1 MQGYSR
7 LRLGTR
13 WQALSKE
20 TFSSTRAT
28 HTHQS
33 IFWMHGFFRVIQ
45 PRGQRR
51 IGSCAAL
58 VLLVLQR
65 FNPQER
71 FIMTFKFQFKHAALS
86 LAALAC
92 LGSALASSHREAP
105 FLTTAPKVD
114 ETDFYMFR
122 SYEQGRADY
131 VTMIANYLPLQ
142 DGYGGPNYF
151 ALDPNALY
159 EIHIDNNGDARED
172 LTFQFR
178 FQNRLANNGR
188 GVELPVGNAMTAI
201 PLIQAGQV
209 ANVNDAALNVAQ
221 TYSVNV
227 VRGDRRSGQRAAVT
241 NATGGATSFDKP
253 VDNIG
258 TKTIPDYAGYAA
270 KHIHTVNIP
279 GCNMPAKLFVGQRQE
294 AFAVNLGVIFD
305 LVNAPVGVITDTAL
319 IGALPNTVGDKNVT
333 TLAVEVHKS
342 CLTAGDDPVIGGW
355 TTASLRQARLLDPT
369 PKAGLQ
375 TTEITGGAWT
385 QVSRLG
391 MPLVNEV
398 VIGLRDKDRFNGSK
412 PRDDGQFA
420 GYVTNPSLPAL
431 LEIALNLPG
440 TAPKN
445 FPRTDLVTTFL
456 TGIKGVNQP
465 KTPTASE
472 MLRLNTT
479 IAPVPFAQQNRLG
492 VVGNILAGGTDFAG
506 YPNGRRPKDDV
517 VDISLVA
524 VMGGL
529 CVANGATDA
538 LGFGAACNPS
548 AVPLGA
554 TAFRLHDAVDQ
565 AVVPLLA
572 GFPYL
577 NTPIPGAGAGS
588 EGSAAKRAK

>member
-1 MQGYSR
+1 MFKRNPVQ
-7 LRLGTR
+7 
-13 WQALSKE
+13 Q
-20 TFSSTRAT
+20 
-28 HTHQS
+28 
-33 IFWMHGFFRVIQ
+33 
-45 PRGQRR
+45 
-51 IGSCAAL
+51 AAL
-58 VLLVLQR
+58 G
-65 FNPQER
+65 
-71 FIMTFKFQFKHAALS
+71 

-92 LGSALASSHREAP
+92 ITTLGTALASSHREGP
-105 FLTTAPKVD
+105 FITTAPKVD
-114 ETDFYMFR
+114 GTDLYMFR
-122 SYEQGRADY
+122 SYEAGRNDY
-131 VTMIANYLPLQ
+131 VTLIANYQPLQ
-142 DGYGGPNYF
+142 DAYGGPNYF
-151 ALDPNALY
+151 SMDPNALY

-178 FQNRLANNGR
+178 FQNKLANNGR

-201 PLIQAGQV
+201 PLIQAGPV
-209 ANVNDAALNVAQ
+209 ANIRDAALNVGQ
-221 TYSVNV
+221 SYSVTL
-227 VRGDRRSGQRAAVT
+227 VRGDRRTGQRHAVA
-241 NATGGATSFDKP
+241 NANGGATTFDKP

-258 TKTIPDYAGYAA
+258 SKTIPNYAA
-270 KHIHTVNIP
+270 YAAQHIHSVNIP
-279 GCNMPAKLFVGQRQE
+279 GCTQPAKLFVGQRQE

-305 LVNAPVGVITDTAL
+305 LVNAPVDVITNPAL
-319 IGALPNTVGDKNVT
+319 IGAVPNTLGDKNVT
-333 TLAVEVHKS
+333 SLALEVHKS
-342 CLTAGDDPVIGGW
+342 CLTAGDEPVIGAW

-375 TTEITGGAWT
+375 TSEITGGAWT

-445 FPRTDLVTTFL
+445 FPRNDLVTTFL
-456 TGIKGVNQP
+456 TGIKGLNQP

-472 MLRLNTT
+472 MLRLNTG
-479 IAPVPFAQQNRLG
+479 INPVPFAQQNRLG
-492 VVGNILAGGTDFAG
+492 VVGNILAGGQDFAG
-506 YPNGRRPKDDV
+506 FPNGRRPKDDI

-529 CVANGATDA
+529 CVANGTTDA
-538 LGFGAACNPS
+538 LGFGSACNPS

-554 TAFRLHDAVDQ
+554 TSFALHDAVDQ
-565 AVVPLLA
+565 AVVPLLP

-577 NTPIPGAGAGS
+577 NTPVAGAGVGS
-588 EGSAAKRAK
+588 EGAMGKRAAK